1 MSINTAPL
9 PDLGE
14 RDALPYIGSVYTF
27 PGRCFGMSEQVFGLS
42 INQIMAY
49 TAIANVGL
57 VVVLAAVNIYYAG
70 HAKRQ
75 ADAAR
80 EQVAAS
86 NRQSEIA
93 AETLSL
99 VRKQMDQQ
107 HRTDIASVT
116 LQLKV
121 AIHVIEDWLK
131 RITSDKHPQLPD
143 EIGILPPDLSLA
155 TQRANS
161 IDQIVAENMGAASL
175 YVAEAETNIRLM
187 RHRNPEEPEGWK
199 DHQRKATKSLNTA
212 KYKLSVARTRWEAM
226 AEQ

>member
-1 MSINTAPL
+1 
-9 PDLGE
+9 
-14 RDALPYIGSVYTF
+14 
-27 PGRCFGMSEQVFGLS
+27 MSEQVFGLS
-42 INQIMAY
+42 VNQVMAY
-49 TAIANVGL
+49 TAVANVLL

-80 EQVAAS
+80 EQVGAS

-99 VRKQMDQQ
+99 LRKQMDQQ

-131 RITSDKHPQLPD
+131 RIGSDKHPQLPD
-143 EIGILPPDLSLA
+143 EIGILPPDFSLA

-175 YVAEAETNIRLM
+175 YVAEAETNLRLM

-199 DHQRKATKSLNTA
+199 DHQQKATKSLNTA

-226 AEQ
+226 AEQQP

>member
-1 MSINTAPL
+1 MWLRRKLNPPHRPL
-9 PDLGE
+9 ALPHE
-14 RDALPYIGSVYTF
+14 RDVRAYVGSVYTL
-27 PGRCFGMSEQVFGLS
+27 PGRISRMSEQVLGLT

-49 TAIANVGL
+49 TAIANVVL

-107 HRTDIASVT
+107 VRTDLAAVT

-131 RITSDKHPQLPD
+131 RIAPERHPQLPD
-143 EIGILPPDLSLA
+143 QIVILPADFSLA
-155 TQRANS
+155 TQRAHS
-161 IDQIVAENMGAASL
+161 IDPIAAENMGAAAL
-175 YVAEAETNIRLM
+175 YVSEAETNLKILRTA
-187 RHRNPEEPEGWK
+187 EPGSPNAKEVL
-199 DHQRKATKSLNTA
+199 DKASKSLNTA
-212 KYKLSVARTRWEAM
+212 KYKLSVARTR
-226 AEQ
+226 

>member
-1 MSINTAPL
+1 
-9 PDLGE
+9 
-14 RDALPYIGSVYTF
+14 
-27 PGRCFGMSEQVFGLS
+27 MSEQVFGLS

-131 RITSDKHPQLPD
+131 RITSDKPQLPD
-143 EIGILPPDLSLA
+143 AIAILPVDFGIA
-155 TQRANS
+155 TQRAQT
-161 IDQIVAENMGAASL
+161 IDQIAAENMGAAAL
-175 YVAEAETNIRLM
+175 YVSEAETNLKILRTVVAGSQGAKEVQD
-187 RHRNPEEPEGWK
+187 R
-199 DHQRKATKSLNTA
+199 AAKSLNTA
-212 KYKLSVARTRWEAM
+212 RYKLSVARTRWEAM
-226 AEQ
+226 AEPQP

>member
-1 MSINTAPL
+1 
-9 PDLGE
+9 
-14 RDALPYIGSVYTF
+14 
-27 PGRCFGMSEQVFGLS
+27 MSEQVFGLS

-49 TAIANVGL
+49 TAIANVVL
-57 VVVLAAVNIYYAG
+57 VVVLTAVNIYYAG

-107 HRTDIASVT
+107 LRTDIAAVT

-131 RITSDKHPQLPD
+131 RISSGQASPVAGSRLSSS
-143 EIGILPPDLSLA
+143 PPISAWPRNAL
-155 TQRANS
+155 
-161 IDQIVAENMGAASL
+161 
-175 YVAEAETNIRLM
+175 IRLT
-187 RHRNPEEPEGWK
+187 PSS
-199 DHQRKATKSLNTA
+199 RKT
-212 KYKLSVARTRWEAM
+212 WERPRCTFLKPRPTSRS
-226 AEQ
+226 

>member
-1 MSINTAPL
+1 
-9 PDLGE
+9 
-14 RDALPYIGSVYTF
+14 
-27 PGRCFGMSEQVFGLS
+27 MSEQVFGLS

-131 RITSDKHPQLPD
+131 RITSDKPQLPD
-143 EIGILPPDLSLA
+143 AIAILPVDFGIA
-155 TQRANS
+155 TQRAQT
-161 IDQIVAENMGAASL
+161 IDQIAAENMGAAAL
-175 YVAEAETNIRLM
+175 YVSEAETNLKILRTVTAGSPGAKEVQD
-187 RHRNPEEPEGWK
+187 R
-199 DHQRKATKSLNTA
+199 ATKSLNTA
-212 KYKLSVARTRWEAM
+212 RYKLSVARTRWEAM
-226 AEQ
+226 AEPQP

>member
-1 MSINTAPL
+1 
-9 PDLGE
+9 
-14 RDALPYIGSVYTF
+14 
-27 PGRCFGMSEQVFGLS
+27 MSEQVFGLS
-42 INQIMAY
+42 VNQVMAY
-49 TAIANVGL
+49 TAVANVLL
-57 VVVLAAVNIYYAG
+57 VVVLAAINVYYAG

-75 ADAAR
+75 A
-80 EQVAAS
+80 
-86 NRQSEIA
+86 EIA

-99 VRKQMDQQ
+99 LRKQMDQQ
-107 HRTDIASVT
+107 HRADIASVT

-131 RITSDKHPQLPD
+131 RISSDKHPQLPD

-226 AEQ
+226 AEQQP

>member
-1 MSINTAPL
+1 
-9 PDLGE
+9 
-14 RDALPYIGSVYTF
+14 
-27 PGRCFGMSEQVFGLS
+27 MSEHVLGLS

-49 TAIANVGL
+49 TAIANVFL

-80 EQVAAS
+80 EQVSSS

-99 VRKQMDQQ
+99 LRKQMDQQ

-143 EIGILPPDLSLA
+143 EIGILPPDFSLA
-155 TQRANS
+155 TQRAHS
-161 IDQIVAENMGAASL
+161 IDPIAAENMGAAAV
-175 YVAEAETNIRLM
+175 YVNEAETNLKILRTVV
-187 RHRNPEEPEGWK
+187 PGSQGAKEVQE
-199 DHQRKATKSLNTA
+199 KAGKSLNTA

-226 AEQ
+226 AEQHPCPWDCGKR

>member
-1 MSINTAPL
+1 
-9 PDLGE
+9 
-14 RDALPYIGSVYTF
+14 
-27 PGRCFGMSEQVFGLS
+27 MSEQVFGLS
-42 INQIMAY
+42 VNQVMAY
-49 TAIANVGL
+49 TAVANVLL
-57 VVVLAAVNIYYAG
+57 VVVLAAINVYYAG

-75 ADAAR
+75 ADASR
-80 EQVAAS
+80 DQVGAS
-86 NRQSEIA
+86 NRQAEIA

-99 VRKQMDQQ
+99 LRKQMDQQ
-107 HRTDIASVT
+107 HRADIASVT

-131 RITSDKHPQLPD
+131 RISSDKHPQLPD

-199 DHQRKATKSLNTA
+199 DHQQKATKSLNTA

-226 AEQ
+226 AEQQP

>member
-1 MSINTAPL
+1 
-9 PDLGE
+9 
-14 RDALPYIGSVYTF
+14 
-27 PGRCFGMSEQVFGLS
+27 
-42 INQIMAY
+42 MAY

-131 RITSDKHPQLPD
+131 RISSDKHPQLPD
-143 EIGILPPDLSLA
+143 AIAILPVDFGIA
-155 TQRANS
+155 TQRAQT
-161 IDQIVAENMGAASL
+161 IDQIAAENMGAAAL
-175 YVAEAETNIRLM
+175 YVSEAETNLKILRTVTAGSPGAKEVQD
-187 RHRNPEEPEGWK
+187 R
-199 DHQRKATKSLNTA
+199 ATKSLNTA
-212 KYKLSVARTRWEAM
+212 RYKLSVARTRWDAM
-226 AEQ
+226 VEPQP